1 MDWIGKTLGK
11 VYIESLL
18 ARGGMAEVYLGT
30 HTSLQRKVAVKILR
44 NYHTDDILRPL
55 ERFELEARAVARLRH
70 PNIVQVFDFDSVEDQ
85 PYLVMEYIPGPS
97 LSKYLSAFH
106 AKGGRLG
113 LPLIN
118 QLVNKIAGALQ
129 YAHDSGVIHRDVK
142 PGNILLSS
150 RSIKIIPGETLPLDL
165 EPVLTDFGLVR
176 FLNSSRQTMSGLIT
190 GTPAYMSPEQAM
202 GEAADGRTDIYSLG
216 IVLYELLSG
225 RVPFDGESTMSI
237 LLKHLNEPPPP
248 IPGLSPPLQQV
259 LDRALAKSAADRFES
274 PAEFAAAFSTAL
286 QNTSQANTLVTIPQ
300 VLATA
305 KAKPTLSRKQRSWMP
320 AILAGVLIALVGG
333 SLLFNG
339 MLSSANREASATPTI
354 LVSDTPL
361 VGIPVTM
368 GVGSVLHF
376 QDGSA
381 LLDQAALIA
390 QAMPAPPVDHQYKV
404 WLLGGEERLLLGI
417 LRVDGSGKGQLTF
430 SDPQNK
436 NLLATYSAAE
446 ITIEQIPGPDPD
458 GGINTAYAYA
468 LPEAGLAYM
477 RRLLVSD
484 PGTAEQI
491 GLIQGLA
498 SNAELINEAARK
510 MLDDHQNG
518 NQAGVK
524 QNAESIMNLLV
535 GNENRQVH
543 KDWDGNGRVTDP
555 GDGYGFLLNG
565 DNLGYIQA
573 VYSHADYAINS
584 SGATRNMIVNGEN
597 VKVCTQNLA
606 RWVPE
611 LREHMFTI
619 LSASTLTET
628 DSIVRRSADLA
639 DQMLNGIDLDENG
652 EIDPV
657 ADECGILSAYDYAYH
672 MADMPLLPVTV
683 NSLGTSISPSE
694 TVMPALTST
703 PSSFI
708 FPSPTRPRNENQSPT
723 TGAPANEPTTESPAV
738 IEPPVIDP
746 PVVEPPVEQP
756 PAPGKEPK
764 PTKEPK
770 DPPPG
775 QDPGAGTGSNTGSGQ
790 EPKPTKDKP

>member
-97 LSKYLSAFH
+97 LSKYLSVFH

-118 QLVNKIAGALQ
+118 QLLNKIAGALQ

-142 PGNILLSS
+142 PGNILLAS
-150 RSIKIIPGETLPLDL
+150 RSIQIIPGETLPLDL

-176 FLNSSRQTMSGLIT
+176 FLNTSRQTMSGLIT

-202 GEAADGRTDIYSLG
+202 GEATDGRTDIYSLG
-216 IVLYELLSG
+216 IVLYEMLSG

-259 LDRALAKSAADRFES
+259 LDCALAKSAANRFES
-274 PAEFAAAFSTAL
+274 PAEFAAAFSAAL
-286 QNTSQANTLVTIPQ
+286 ESRSQANTLVTIPQ
-300 VLATA
+300 ALATS
-305 KAKPTLSRKQRSWMP
+305 KAKPTLTRKQRNWMP
-320 AILAGVLIALVGG
+320 VILAGALIALVGG
-333 SLLFNG
+333 FLLVNG
-339 MLSSANREASATPTI
+339 MISSATGEDSATPTI
-354 LVSDTPL
+354 FVSDTPL

-368 GVGSVLHF
+368 GVGSILHF

-381 LLDQAALIA
+381 LLDQANLIA
-390 QAMPAPPVDHQYKV
+390 EAMPAPPAGHEYKV
-404 WLLGGEERLLLGI
+404 WLLGGEERLPLGV
-417 LRVDGSGKGQLTF
+417 LHVDGSGKGELTF
-430 SDPQNK
+430 SDPQNQ
-436 NLLATYSAAE
+436 NLLATYSGAE
-446 ITIEQIPGPDPD
+446 ITIEQSPGPDPN
-458 GGINTAYAYA
+458 GATNTAYAYA

-498 SNAELINEAARK
+498 SNAELIDNAARE

-518 NQAGVK
+518 NEAGVK

-535 GNENRQVH
+535 GNENRQEH
-543 KDWDGNGRVTDP
+543 KDWNDDGQVTDP

-565 DNLGYIQA
+565 DNLGYIQG

-611 LREHMFTI
+611 LRDHMSTI
-619 LSASTLTET
+619 LSATTPT
-628 DSIVRRSADLA
+628 GMDSVVQRSADLA

-652 EIDPV
+652 EVDPA
-657 ADECGILSAYDYAYH
+657 ADECGILAAYDYAYH
-672 MADMPLLPVTV
+672 MADMPLLPVAV
-683 NSLGTSISPSE
+683 NSLATSIALSE
-694 TVMPALTST
+694 TVTPTLTST
-703 PSSFI
+703 PASFI
-708 FPSPTRPRNENQSPT
+708 FPSPTRQQNESASPAT
-723 TGAPANEPTTESPAV
+723 VAPANEQ
-738 IEPPVIDP
+738 
-746 PVVEPPVEQP
+746 PPVEQP
-756 PAPGKEPK
+756 PAPGNNNNNNRPR
-764 PTKEPK
+764 PTKPPK
-770 DPPPG
+770 DPPGQGGGGGNGSGGSGQGPG
-775 QDPGAGTGSNTGSGQ
+775 QDHRPR
-790 EPKPTKDKP
+790 P